1 MANDPDFIAAIE
13 SDDVRRQLV
22 ALRDLVAHELDVT
35 RCDKCTA
42 LKLRTGD
49 TAALVLRL
57 QTIIREIEAMPEKEE
72 ASRLDKIRAARGNVV
87 ELRPGSAS

>member
-1 MANDPDFIAAIE
+1 MANNPEFIDAIE

-22 ALRDLVAHELDVT
+22 ALRDLVAHELDVH
-35 RCDKCTA
+35 RCKDCTA

-57 QTIIREIEAMPEKEE
+57 QTIIREIEAMPEKDET
-72 ASRLDKIRAARGNVV
+72 SRLDKIRAARSNVV
-87 ELRPGSAS
+87 ELRPGNAS